1 MAGSVERHHV
11 VSEPVWWRNGSVG
24 REIRCTTCSP
34 ARLLWQSSPYQ
45 PFDTTVA
52 FLASVADGHQAE
64 FGTAE
69 EVGEDPEDENDA
81 GGPSPTPEGDH
92 PDHPDAENGP
102 EGDHPDISSI
112 H

>member
-11 VSEPVWWRNGSVG
+11 VSEPVWWNNGSVG

-34 ARLLWQSSPYQ
+34 TRLLWQSSPYQ
-45 PFDTTVA
+45 QFDTTVA

-64 FGTAE
+64 FGTA
-69 EVGEDPEDENDA
+69 DDEADA
-81 GGPSPTPEGDH
+81 GGPSPEPEGDH

-102 EGDHPDISSI
+102 EGDPPDVSSV